1 MRLRV
6 GRRGMYNSRD
16 VRSSVRTPYLLLAL
30 LVAAFITL
38 YPQLEAA
45 RYCGDGSCPEVSHS
59 APASG
64 PASGLAS
71 GAPVASGASFV
82 VAVLVALPTIVRAL
96 AFRLAISAPPSALVG
111 ITLSPET
118 PPPRLPI

>member
-1 MRLRV
+1 
-6 GRRGMYNSRD
+6 MYNSQD
-16 VRSSVRTPYLLLAL
+16 VRYSVRTPYLLLAL

-45 RYCGDGSCPEVSHS
+45 GYCGDGSCPKVSHS

-64 PASGLAS
+64 PVSGPVS
-71 GAPVASGASFV
+71 GALVASGASFV
-82 VAVLVALPTIVRAL
+82 VAVLVAIPTIARSL
-96 AFRLAISAPPSALVG
+96 AFRLALSPPPPALVG

-118 PPPRLPI
+118 PPSRLPI

>member
-1 MRLRV
+1 
-6 GRRGMYNSRD
+6 MYNSQD
-16 VRSSVRTPYLLLAL
+16 VRSPVRTPYLLLAL
-30 LVAAFITL
+30 LVAAFIIL

-45 RYCGDGSCPEVSHS
+45 GYCGDGSCPEVSHS

-64 PASGLAS
+64 PASGALA
-71 GAPVASGASFV
+71 ASGASFV
-82 VAVLVALPTIVRAL
+82 VAVLVAIPTIARAL
-96 AFRLAISAPPSALVG
+96 AFRLALPAAPPALVG